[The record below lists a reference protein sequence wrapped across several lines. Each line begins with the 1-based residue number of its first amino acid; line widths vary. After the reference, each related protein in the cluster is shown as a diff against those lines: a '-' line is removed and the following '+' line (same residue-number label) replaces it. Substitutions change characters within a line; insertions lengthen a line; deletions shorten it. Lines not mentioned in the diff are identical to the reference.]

1 MLQKASQTIEQSR
14 FALKKSAD
22 NLASDDYLGDG
33 NQELEKYLVLLLGL
47 QRLLI
52 WERQILMDVVPSG
65 RVVEVFSRLAQ
76 PSIDMVVRDVENI
89 TAKVMRSIGRKE
101 WTAALGIF
109 SALKD
114 VIILQPDIDKV
125 CDASQSAQL
134 GVVVSKLQQTGTKAL
149 EQFLELVRNEV
160 GGNLVGMSSSTIG
173 ISSVPRDATVHELTS
188 NTIWFLEHLCDH
200 WDVIGSILQTDP
212 VYSNQLESLQKTFS
226 SAEEKKRALLGIY
239 YSKCCWFVF
248 FFVPRFTGFC
258 YCRESHLRAKPHDS
272 IQVRAIRRF
281 GHATL
286 VPLE

>member
-160 GGNLVGMSSSTIG
+160 GGNLVGMSTSTIG

-248 FFVPRFTGFC
+248 FFVPRFTGLLLLQ
-258 YCRESHLRAKPHDS
+258 RKPS
-272 IQVRAIRRF
+272 
-281 GHATL
+281 
-286 VPLE
+286 PS